1 MVKASLR
8 AMDMTE
14 ILARKDFQYNIVKFK
29 NLIFF
34 ITPFFSKII
43 KINLK
48 LKIFF
53 FSVLT

>member
-53 FSVLT
+53 FQF